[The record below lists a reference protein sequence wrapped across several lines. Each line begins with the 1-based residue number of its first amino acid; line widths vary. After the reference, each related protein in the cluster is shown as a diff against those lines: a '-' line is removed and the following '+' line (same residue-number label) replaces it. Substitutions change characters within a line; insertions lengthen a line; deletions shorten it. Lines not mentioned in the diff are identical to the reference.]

1 MARLEEVVARQSAQL
16 EKMNLSQQYANDYD
30 GIESS
35 SELPQRPMS
44 NISDEDLEHQLEE
57 IRELELK
64 KQILEDRVTEMGRD
78 LGGLLR

>member
-16 EKMNLSQQYANDYD
+16 EKMNLSQQNADDDD
-30 GIESS
+30 GIDSLEP
-35 SELPQRPMS
+35 PQRLAHD
-44 NISDEDLEHQLEE
+44 ISDEDLERQLEE

-64 KQILEDRVTEMGRD
+64 RQILENRVTEMERD

>member
-16 EKMNLSQQYANDYD
+16 ERMNLSRQYTSDYD
-30 GIESS
+30 GIESL
-35 SELPQRPMS
+35 EPAQRLVPD
-44 NISDEDLEHQLEE
+44 ISDEDLERQVEE

-64 KQILEDRVTEMGRD
+64 KQILEDRVREMERD

>member
-1 MARLEEVVARQSAQL
+1 VAGLEEVVVRQSAQL

-30 GIESS
+30 GIGSS
-35 SELPQRPMS
+35 GPPQQLAS
-44 NISDEDLEHQLEE
+44 NISDEDLERQLEE

-64 KQILEDRVTEMGRD
+64 KKLLEDRVTEMGRD